1 MVLSASQTE
10 VHSVKPGQI
19 SLSASSE
26 RGGVS
31 APHALAAEAGAAILR
46 SGGNAIE
53 AGIAV
58 ASTLSVVYPHM
69 NGLGGDGFW
78 LISDGDA
85 HTVRG
90 LAAAGPSGR
99 RYSAALFHERG
110 LREIPFRGGLSALT
124 VPGAVGGWGAA
135 FGFSR
140 DRWWGRKSWS
150 DLLESAYCHAATGFP
165 LSPNQSHT
173 LARFGDALR
182 QQPGFAAHYMPG
194 GEIMPTGRLWSQR
207 ALAQTLGT
215 LAENGAE
222 AFYQGPLAWQMA
234 KGLKAAGS
242 LLTEAD
248 LQAFEPRWVEPVRTA
263 FGVGEAINMPP
274 PTQGVA
280 SLMILALLNRVGLNS
295 GDHLGSELIHNTVEI
310 TKLAFKYRDQLIAD
324 PDFCDVDIASLL
336 NPDFLDDC
344 AREIH
349 PHIAMPLPPIGP
361 AKGDT
366 VWFGVVDGQGRMVSV
381 IQSLYHEF
389 GTGVVAG
396 NTGVLWNNRGCAFS
410 LEPGHVNVLV
420 PGKRPFHTL
429 NPALY
434 AEQGR
439 VQLAYGSMGGDGQ
452 PQTQAALLMRVK
464 HYGLSLAESVASP
477 RWLYGRTWGETSAGL
492 RLEQRY
498 SRTIFE
504 DLQRWGHKVSWVPR
518 YSDFMGHAGM
528 VARDLEGGF
537 AGAADPRSDGGVAVP

>member
-1 MVLSASQTE
+1 MDVT
-10 VHSVKPGQI
+10 KI
-19 SLSASSE
+19 SLAASSK
-26 RGGVS
+26 GGAVS
-31 APHALAAEAGAAILR
+31 APHALAAEAGAAVLR

-58 ASTLSVVYPHM
+58 ASALSVVYPHM
-69 NGLGGDGFW
+69 NGLGGDAFW

-85 HTVRG
+85 RNVRG
-90 LAAAGPSGR
+90 LAAAGPAGR
-99 RYSAALFHERG
+99 HYSAALFRERG
-110 LREIPFRGGLSALT
+110 LRAIPFRGGLSALT

-135 FGFSR
+135 FNFSR
-140 DRWWGRKSWS
+140 NNWQGRKSWS
-150 DLLESAYCHAATGFP
+150 DLLNSAYCHAAAGFP
-165 LSPNQSHT
+165 LSPNQSRT
-173 LARFGDALR
+173 LARFGDALCL
-182 QQPGFAAHYMPG
+182 QPGFAAQYLPG
-194 GEIMPTGRLWSQR
+194 GEVPPVGRLWTQR
-207 ALAQTLGT
+207 ALAQTLGH

-222 AFYQGPLAWQMA
+222 AFYHGPLARQMA

-248 LQAFEPRWVEPVRTA
+248 LQAFRPRWVEPLRTS
-263 FGVGEAINMPP
+263 FGVGEAINLPP

-280 SLMILALLNRVGLNS
+280 SLMILALLHHRGLGS
-295 GDHLGSELIHNTVEI
+295 GDHLGAELIHHTVEI
-310 TKLAFKYRDQLIAD
+310 TKLAFKYRDRLVAD
-324 PDFCDVDIASLL
+324 PDFGDVDIAPLL
-336 NPDFLDDC
+336 TPAFLDDC
-344 AREIH
+344 IKGMNFRTA
-349 PHIAMPLPPIGP
+349 APPPPVGL

-389 GTGVVAG
+389 GSGVVAG
-396 NTGVLWNNRGCAFS
+396 DTGVLWNNRGCAFS
-410 LEPGHVNVLV
+410 LAPGHINVLE

-452 PQTQAALLMRVK
+452 PQTQAALLMRAK
-464 HYGLSLAESVASP
+464 HYGLSLAESVSSP
-477 RWLYGRTWGETSAGL
+477 RWLYGRTWGEASAGL
-492 RLEQRY
+492 RVERRY
-498 SRTIFE
+498 PETVFQ
-504 DLQRWGHKVSWVPR
+504 DLGRWGHQVSWVPR

-528 VARDLEGGF
+528 VARDSAGEF

>member
-1 MVLSASQTE
+1 MVFSASQTE
-10 VHSVKPGQI
+10 VHSVKPVQV

-26 RGGVS
+26 GGAVS
-31 APHALAAEAGAAILR
+31 APHALAAEAGAIILR

-69 NGLGGDGFW
+69 NGLGGDAFW

-90 LAAAGPSGR
+90 LAAAGPAGR
-99 RYSAALFHERG
+99 YYSAALFRDRG
-110 LREIPFRGGLSALT
+110 LREIPFRGGLSAMT
-124 VPGAVGGWGAA
+124 VPGAVAGWGAA

-140 DRWWGRKSWS
+140 DQWQGHKSWS
-150 DLLESAYCHAATGFP
+150 GLLESAYCHAATGFP

-173 LARFGDALR
+173 LARLGDTLCH
-182 QQPGFAAHYMPG
+182 QPGFAAQYT
-194 GEIMPTGRLWSQR
+194 PTGKHLLPGQLFTQR
-207 ALAQTLGT
+207 ALAQTLGII
-215 LAENGAE
+215 AENGAE
-222 AFYQGPLAWQMA
+222 AFYRGRLAWQMA

-248 LQAFEPRWVEPVRTA
+248 LHSFSPRWVEPLRTT
-263 FGVGEAINMPP
+263 FGAGEAINMPP

-280 SLMILALLNRVGLNS
+280 SLMILALLHRVGLHS
-295 GDHLGSELIHNTVEI
+295 TDHLGAELIHNTVEI
-310 TKLAFKYRDQLIAD
+310 TKLAFKYRDRMVAD
-324 PDFCDVDIASLL
+324 PDFSDLDIAALL
-336 NPDFLDDC
+336 TPDFLDHC
-344 AREIH
+344 AKGIH
-349 PHIAMPLPPIGP
+349 RHSAMRPPPIGL

-366 VWFGVVDGQGRMVSV
+366 VWFGVVDGHGRMVSV

-410 LEPGHVNVLV
+410 LEPGHINMLE

-434 AEQGR
+434 AEEGR

-452 PQTQAALLMRVK
+452 PQTQAALMMRAK
-464 HYGLSLAESVASP
+464 HYGLSLAECVSSP
-477 RWLYGRTWGETSAGL
+477 RWLYGRTWGEASAGL

-504 DLQRWGHKVSWVPR
+504 DLQRLGHQVSWVPG
-518 YSDFMGHAGM
+518 YSDFMGHAGI
-528 VARDLEGGF
+528 VAGDPEGGF